1 MKINLALALLS
12 VIPQSFLVAGA
23 PTKNNDHS
31 VSNRNGT
38 DILPPTKK
46 LNLEAYHEAILKANN
61 ITRLEL
67 GLRLNVVAP
76 KSAPNAVTM
85 IHCVGVASEPLRVM
99 VFPNVHGC
107 DQAGWTHFYSFITYT
122 VSSKMTPVA
131 WCIGDNYNPHRAMLL
146 YETNCSK
153 FGWSHITSGFGTT
166 EPKGISSFVSKSAD
180 NRMYMNPYKQH
191 NAGGFKHDVVVQH
204 QAVLLRPLQDVV
216 DYVTNHC
223 SKYPSLYKRPK
234 ERYTFSREIIWYGQL
249 TIEAMESVLLTKDTA
264 ETYRIPDEATFNK
277 RVELAGLKSFHGRVR
292 VELGGKK
299 KQVDGSQRHQITMYH
314 VGTDGKEQY
323 MAALIVPSGLQL
335 GYENLRSAFSEAV
348 RDHTTVIMQQ
358 TTDGSLAITPLFSDG
373 SLPGIYLG
381 R

>member
-1 MKINLALALLS
+1 
-12 VIPQSFLVAGA
+12 
-23 PTKNNDHS
+23 
-31 VSNRNGT
+31 
-38 DILPPTKK
+38 
-46 LNLEAYHEAILKANN
+46 
-61 ITRLEL
+61 
-67 GLRLNVVAP
+67 
-76 KSAPNAVTM
+76 
-85 IHCVGVASEPLRVM
+85 
-99 VFPNVHGC
+99 
-107 DQAGWTHFYSFITYT
+107 
-122 VSSKMTPVA
+122 
-131 WCIGDNYNPHRAMLL
+131 
-146 YETNCSK
+146 
-153 FGWSHITSGFGTT
+153 
-166 EPKGISSFVSKSAD
+166 
-180 NRMYMNPYKQH
+180 
-191 NAGGFKHDVVVQH
+191 
-204 QAVLLRPLQDVV
+204 
-216 DYVTNHC
+216 
-223 SKYPSLYKRPK
+223 
-234 ERYTFSREIIWYGQL
+234 
-249 TIEAMESVLLTKDTA
+249 MESVLLTKDTA